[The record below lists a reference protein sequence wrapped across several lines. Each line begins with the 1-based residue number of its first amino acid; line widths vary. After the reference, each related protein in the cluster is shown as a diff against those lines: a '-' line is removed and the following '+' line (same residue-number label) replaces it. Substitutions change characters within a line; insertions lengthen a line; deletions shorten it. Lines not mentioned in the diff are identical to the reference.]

1 MSLIQLLFEV
11 YLQELNNK
19 HKKNFLKT
27 ILIEVFLVFWELAF
41 ANHVIIWAKSTLQ
54 LYKKYFSRTQ
64 SFGDFLLSY
73 RIMMGCNPDTGERS
87 GAYEVMH

>member
-27 ILIEVFLVFWELAF
+27 ILIEVFLVFWELVF
-41 ANHVIIWAKSTLQ
+41 ANHVII
-54 LYKKYFSRTQ
+54 
-64 SFGDFLLSY
+64 
-73 RIMMGCNPDTGERS
+73 
-87 GAYEVMH
+87 